1 MRTEFQNRYKPFVDL
16 NPESRFATREE
27 IRDSGTWID
36 ISEASVGAAGIPLM
50 IEKNHLLIDAED
62 HHNLILGSTR
72 TGKTRRLILIL
83 LHILLKA
90 ACSVVVIDVKG
101 ELKRYTSGMAR
112 ELGYK
117 IIDLNLRDFKSGDCW
132 NPLYEPYRLYHS
144 GEQDTA
150 IEMLSDFMSGLA
162 APKEA
167 RNVDPFWPGQAKILG
182 KVITQLMCECLPE
195 HMVHP
200 MNLADI
206 GSEANHEVLER
217 ISESIEYTSEAA
229 VCFRGVFSSAE
240 KTRESIEVTF
250 YDMVKIFTEN
260 KRVAQML
267 SRSTFDMHEIG
278 KEKTIVYIEIA
289 DEKNTYHQIVSI
301 FIKQLY
307 EVLVGDAKK
316 KKDGSLD
323 IPVHMVMDE
332 FCNIPRIGNM
342 SNMITAAASRNIFL
356 SLVVQSYHQLEGLYG
371 ADADTIK
378 GNCQNWYYLF
388 SREVSM
394 LEEISTLCGEIVK
407 ITGGRRRL
415 ISVSELQRLKMG
427 EVLVMHDRLYP
438 YVGYFPDISE
448 YGFEDYAPIEEK
460 QIKAKKVD
468 IVYLN
473 ILERAIDTGQ
483 MPVPFSGDI
492 PAVDRLK
499 IRKRASRKAESEDA
513 QIIAEFQRNMDR
525 QWEEFFGG
533 GEG

>member
-1 MRTEFQNRYKPFVDL
+1 
-16 NPESRFATREE
+16 
-27 IRDSGTWID
+27 
-36 ISEASVGAAGIPLM
+36 
-50 IEKNHLLIDAED
+50 
-62 HHNLILGSTR
+62 
-72 TGKTRRLILIL
+72 
-83 LHILLKA
+83 
-90 ACSVVVIDVKG
+90 
-101 ELKRYTSGMAR
+101 
-112 ELGYK
+112 
-117 IIDLNLRDFKSGDCW
+117 
-132 NPLYEPYRLYHS
+132 
-144 GEQDTA
+144 
-150 IEMLSDFMSGLA
+150 
-162 APKEA
+162 
-167 RNVDPFWPGQAKILG
+167 
-182 KVITQLMCECLPE
+182 
-195 HMVHP
+195 
-200 MNLADI
+200 
-206 GSEANHEVLER
+206 
-217 ISESIEYTSEAA
+217 
-229 VCFRGVFSSAE
+229 
-240 KTRESIEVTF
+240 
-250 YDMVKIFTEN
+250 
-260 KRVAQML
+260 
-267 SRSTFDMHEIG
+267 
-278 KEKTIVYIEIA
+278 
-289 DEKNTYHQIVSI
+289 
-301 FIKQLY
+301 
-307 EVLVGDAKK
+307 
-316 KKDGSLD
+316 
-323 IPVHMVMDE
+323 
-332 FCNIPRIGNM
+332 M

-356 SLVVQSYHQLEGLYG
+356 SLVVQSYHQLEGLSG

-468 IVYLN
+468 IVNLN